1 VVSKR
6 TNPREKKAD
15 IILFGEGLVNQDVKL
30 GYEKFVEQFVNP
42 QQDQH
47 GVYSYQSKI
56 QCP

>member
-1 VVSKR
+1 M
-6 TNPREKKAD
+6 
-15 IILFGEGLVNQDVKL
+15 LFGQRLVNYYEKL
-30 GYEKFVEQFVNP
+30 GYEKLVEQFVNP